1 MIFCGGSSLK
11 QKSTGR
17 TTLMPS
23 RSFETRCTIRSRQLW
38 IYLGSE
44 SCFRMSQSST
54 FRNTSRITGSNHTF
68 WKSFYSIML
77 FLAFKYLSSFN
88 SDLSTDQQSLEWMR
102 LISRAI
108 SCEFMIICWPSSFS
122 LMNCQNISIIL
133 LSFKYILPFYPPQ
146 VFSNIFH
153 RCDPSSSDHL
163 TKSSNTLR
171 HWHFQD
177 TKVITRS
184 SYVLRSRQIVDISV
198 HWWPHITE
206 SPKCTSFLNIVWI

>member
-77 FLAFKYLSSFN
+77 FIASKNLSSFN
-88 SDLSTDQQSLEWMR
+88 YDLSTDQQSLEWMR

-108 SCEFMIICWPSSFS
+108 SCEFMIICWPSSIS

-133 LSFKYILPFYPPQ
+133 LSFKYILPNYPPQ
-146 VFSNIFH
+146 VFSHIFH

>member
-1 MIFCGGSSLK
+1 MIFYGGSSLK
-11 QKSTGR
+11 RKSTGR

-77 FLAFKYLSSFN
+77 FLAFKYSCDSAPFN
-88 SDLSTDQQSLEWMR
+88 SDLSSDQQSLEWMR

-108 SCEFMIICWPSSFS
+108 SCEFWIMTTIIHLFDELSEYIDYIVEFKIYSP
-122 LMNCQNISIIL
+122 L
-133 LSFKYILPFYPPQ
+133 LSSAGIFEY
-146 VFSNIFH
+146 FSSLWSLFF
-153 RCDPSSSDHL
+153 
-163 TKSSNTLR
+163 
-171 HWHFQD
+171 W
-177 TKVITRS
+177 S
-184 SYVLRSRQIVDISV
+184 SY
-198 HWWPHITE
+198 
-206 SPKCTSFLNIVWI
+206 

>member
-54 FRNTSRITGSNHTF
+54 FRNTSRITGSNHFF

-77 FLAFKYLSSFN
+77 FHAFKYLSSFN

-108 SCEFMIICWPSSFS
+108 SCEFMIICWPSSMS

-184 SYVLRSRQIVDISV
+184 SYIFKDSA
-198 HWWPHITE
+198 
-206 SPKCTSFLNIVWI
+206 NIRYLSMNLIMASQYWSLW